1 MDIGWKALN
10 KLLGNFKNHSELF
23 ILILVVVIVAML
35 IVPLPT
41 YVIDFLIALNFILAI
56 MVFLASFYIDKILSF
71 STFPA
76 VLLITTLFRLSL
88 TISTSR
94 LILNDADAGEII
106 ETFGWFVIGNNLIVG
121 FVIFAIITLFQFIVV
136 TKGAERVAEVAARF
150 SLDGMPGKQ
159 MSIDA
164 DLRAGVVDADEAKEK
179 RRTLERESQLYG
191 SFDGAMKFIKGDAIA
206 GIIIIFINF
215 IGGISVGVS
224 QHGMTFSEALHTYTV
239 LTVGDG
245 LVGQIPS
252 LLIAVSSGFIVTR
265 VNGDEHSTGK
275 GIIIQMFG
283 NPVVLAITVIL
294 TLAIGLLPGFPLVI
308 FVLLAAIL
316 SSIIIYRKY
325 IDSKNLQTALPGDDQ
340 HFIQTS
346 HDDAV
351 SGATESSCMD
361 TKLGLIEDINHARS
375 ETIPLIILV
384 PGKRYQAL
392 VTNQLALRIRSQF
405 FIDYGINLPNIH
417 LKQSRDLD
425 DNKAIL
431 LINEIPVET
440 FTLFYDDLLIV
451 NPNDELAMLN
461 LAIQKEGEFIWVK
474 KEAKPTLIQLGYQVR
489 NALDELYYS
498 LATIL
503 AKNIHEFFG
512 IQETKRMLDKIEE
525 TAPDLMKELLR
536 NATMQ
541 RITEV
546 IQRLINERISI
557 RNMKLIIETLAFW
570 GPKEKDVLL
579 LVEHT
584 RTAMSRYISSKFSV
598 NNRLRV
604 VVLSSQYE
612 DVFRNGIRSTSGG
625 VFLNIEPNKA
635 EELID
640 IFITHIDNIKL
651 SHKDYVLLTSI
662 DIRRFVKRF
671 IETKYKFIDV
681 LSFSEISDSVTLE
694 IIDTI

>member
-1 MDIGWKALN
+1 MFYKLLN
-10 KLLGNFKNHSELF
+10 KLKSHTEIF
-23 ILILVVVIVAML
+23 ILALVVVIVAML

-41 YVIDFLIALNFILAI
+41 YIIDFLIALNFVLAI
-56 MVFLASFYIDKILSF
+56 VVFLASFYIDKILSF

-121 FVIFAIITLFQFIVV
+121 FVIFAIITIFQFIVV

-164 DLRAGVVDADEAKEK
+164 DLRGGVIDAEEAKEK

-224 QHGMTFSEALHTYTV
+224 QHAMTFSQALHKYTV

-265 VNGDEHSTGK
+265 VNGDEHNTGK
-275 GIIIQMFG
+275 GIIIQMFS
-283 NPVVLAITVIL
+283 NPTVLAITSLL
-294 TLAIGLLPGFPLVI
+294 TLAIGLLPGFPFLV
-308 FVLLAAIL
+308 FVLLSLMLA
-316 SSIIIYRKY
+316 SIVMYRKFA
-325 IDSKNLQTALPGDDQ
+325 SKAIPNGLLSNQDETLNFPG
-340 HFIQTS
+340 IS
-346 HDDAV
+346 EAEGEKK
-351 SGATESSCMD
+351 SIESTYMD
-361 TKLGLIEDINHARS
+361 TKLGLISNINNVRA

-384 PGKRYQAL
+384 PEKRYQSL
-392 VTNQLALRIRSQF
+392 VSNELALRIRSQF
-405 FIDYGINLPNIH
+405 FIDYGINLPQIH
-417 LKQSRDLD
+417 LKQSLDLD
-425 DNKAIL
+425 DNKAVL

-440 FTLFYDDLLIV
+440 FVIFYDLALVV
-451 NPNDELAMLN
+451 NPNDELVVLN
-461 LAIQKEGEFIWVK
+461 LVSETAGDANWINQNDKQK
-474 KEAKPTLIQLGYQVR
+474 LMQLGYQIR
-489 NALDELYYS
+489 NAMDELYYS
-498 LATIL
+498 LATVL
-503 AKNIHEFFG
+503 AQNIHEFFG

-525 TAPDLMKELLR
+525 NAPDLMKELLR
-536 NATMQ
+536 NSTIQ
-541 RITEV
+541 RVTEV
-546 IQRLINERISI
+546 IQRLINERISV

-598 NNRLRV
+598 NNKLRV

-612 DVFRNGIRSTSGG
+612 DVFRSGIRSTSGG
-625 VFLNIEPNKA
+625 VFLNIDPHKA
-635 EELID
+635 EELMD

-651 SHKDYVLLTSI
+651 SHKDYILLTSM

-671 IETKYKFIDV
+671 IETKYKFLDV
-681 LSFSEISDSVTLE
+681 LSFSEIADNAGLE
-694 IIDTI
+694 VIDTI

>member
-1 MDIGWKALN
+1 MFN
-10 KLLGNFKNHSELF
+10 KLLAKFRSHSEIF

-35 IVPLPT
+35 IIPLPT

-56 MVFLASFYIDKILSF
+56 MVFLASFYIDRILSF

-106 ETFGWFVIGNNLIVG
+106 ETFGFFVIGNNLIVG

-164 DLRAGVVDADEAKEK
+164 DLRAGVIDADEAKGK
-179 RRTLERESQLYG
+179 RSVLERESQLYG

-215 IGGISVGVS
+215 IGGIGVGVS
-224 QHGMTFSEALHTYTV
+224 QHGMSFSEALHTYTI

-252 LLIAVSSGFIVTR
+252 LLIAISSGFIVTR
-265 VNGDEHSTGK
+265 VNGDDYSTGK
-275 GIIIQMFG
+275 GIIVQMFG
-283 NPVVLAITVIL
+283 NPLVLAITAL
-294 TLAIGLLPGFPLVI
+294 LALIIGLLPGFPLII
-308 FVLLAAIL
+308 FVLLSL
-316 SSIIIYRKY
+316 MLVVIIGYRKY
-325 IDSKNLQTALPGDDQ
+325 GIRAPVFETGPADVTDFTLPTTKSLKAPQ
-340 HFIQTS
+340 E
-346 HDDAV
+346 
-351 SGATESSCMD
+351 ESSYMD
-361 TKLGLIEDINHARS
+361 TKLGLISNINNVRA

-384 PGKRYQAL
+384 PESRYESL
-392 VTNQLALRIRSQF
+392 VANQLALRIRSQF
-405 FIDYGINLPNIH
+405 FIDYGINLPAIH
-417 LKQSRDLD
+417 LKQSQELQ
-425 DNKAIL
+425 DNSAML

-440 FTLFYDDLLIV
+440 FIIFYDSVLVV
-451 NPNDELAMLN
+451 NPNDELMILN
-461 LAIQKEGEFIWVK
+461 LDNQKDGDLVWVK
-474 KEAKPTLIQLGYQVR
+474 QDDKQQLMQLGYQIR
-489 NALDELYYS
+489 SALDELYYS
-498 LATIL
+498 LATVL
-503 AKNIHEFFG
+503 AQNIHEFFG

-525 TAPDLMKELLR
+525 NAPDLMKELLR
-536 NATMQ
+536 NSTIQ

-546 IQRLINERISI
+546 IQRLINERISV

-584 RTAMSRYISSKFSV
+584 RAAMSRYISSKFSV
-598 NNRLRV
+598 NNKLRV
-604 VVLSSQYE
+604 VILSSQYE
-612 DVFRNGIRSTSGG
+612 DVFRAGIRTTSGG
-625 VFLNIEPNKA
+625 VFLNIDPHKA

-640 IFITHIDNIKL
+640 IFINHIENIKL
-651 SHKDYVLLTSI
+651 SHKDYVLLTSM

-681 LSFSEISDSVTLE
+681 LSFSEISENIALE
-694 IIDTI
+694 VIDTI